1 MGPCFLLRDN
11 APLPVGMHL
20 VSLTPTQWLLCA
32 VVAACAGMAKS
43 GFSGLGT
50 VGLVIMA
57 LVLPARESTGVL
69 LTILIAADVFAVRAF
84 HRHAEWRLIVRL
96 LPPALVG
103 ILCGWWL
110 MPRVPDA
117 GFRPLL
123 GGLILALTALLLVQ
137 RARPQIANAVA
148 GHRGLAWGAGWM
160 GGVTTMV
167 ANAAGPVM
175 SLYLLACRL
184 PKMAFVGT
192 SAWFFF
198 VINLSKVPFSIQLG
212 LITRDSLLLTLALL
226 PAVALGAFCGRWLL
240 GRINQRLFEA
250 LLIAFT
256 VLAALRLLLG

>member
-1 MGPCFLLRDN
+1 MQLADL
-11 APLPVGMHL
+11 
-20 VSLTPTQWLLCA
+20 SPTQWLLCA

-50 VGLVIMA
+50 VGLVVMA

-69 LTILIAADVFAVRAF
+69 LTILIGADVFAVRAF
-84 HRHAEWRLIVRL
+84 HRHADWRMIVRL

-103 ILCGWWL
+103 IVVGWWL

-117 GFRPLL
+117 AFRPLL

-137 RARPQIANAVA
+137 RARPGISGALAA
-148 GHRGLAWGAGWM
+148 HRGLAWLAGGM
-160 GGVTTMV
+160 GGATTML

-184 PKMAFVGT
+184 PKLAFVGT

-198 VINLSKVPFSIQLG
+198 VVNLTKVPFSVQLG
-212 LITRDSLLLTLALL
+212 LITRDSLLLTVALL

-256 VLAALRLLLG
+256 VLAAGRLLLG